1 MCIVANNVH
10 KIASVYITLLCTEVL
25 FMHSHSFSGYTSYNN
40 GHRHYYM
47 GMTSIS
53 PDVPGHIHYMAGYT
67 SFDDGHT
74 HAYRSATGPAIYI
87 GSMHYHGYRGTTGI
101 ADRHT
106 HNYDGRTSSYYGMH

>member
-1 MCIVANNVH
+1 
-10 KIASVYITLLCTEVL
+10 
-25 FMHSHSFSGYTSYNN
+25 MHSHSFSGYTSYNN

-74 HAYRSATGPAIYI
+74 HAYRSATGPAIYWQ
-87 GSMHYHGYRGTTGI
+87 HALPWVQRN
-101 ADRHT
+101 DRDSRSAHP
-106 HNYDGRTSSYYGMH
+106 